1 MERAR
6 GTMTVIDETDDVLPD
21 SQTAKVFYS
30 KYEPKEVLGRGV
42 SSTVRRCVDKET
54 GTEYAV
60 KIIDISE
67 ADHGSDIKESTHR
80 EVEVLRMVQ
89 GHPYVIELHDV
100 FESATHIFLVF
111 ELLRQGELFDYLT
124 TVVTLSEKKTKHIMK
139 QLFEALL
146 HVHDKS
152 VVHRDV
158 KPENILLDDN
168 LDIKLTDFGF
178 ARILRPGEELYDL
191 VGTPGYLAPE
201 LLRANMIE
209 TAPGYR
215 FEVDTWA
222 CGVVMYTLL
231 VGCPPFWHRKQ
242 MVMLR
247 NIMEGKFTFGSPEWD
262 DVTDAPKDLISRLLT
277 VDPARRITVR
287 EALQHPF
294 FHRVTDFPPCPA
306 APPDLEEAP
315 TVEARER
322 PFSGRR
328 MFKLAINSVRAAVR
342 IQRLKYT
349 PEALSVSVA
358 IMDPYRIKALRKVID
373 ACAFRV
379 YGHWVKKAEGQ
390 NRAMLF
396 ENLPKTDL
404 RRAAP
409 VLVTS

>member
-1 MERAR
+1 
-6 GTMTVIDETDDVLPD
+6 MTVMDDSDDVLPD
-21 SQTAKVFYS
+21 AQSAKVFYG

-42 SSTVRRCVDKET
+42 SSTVRRCVDKES
-54 GTEYAV
+54 GVEYAV

-80 EVEVLRMVQ
+80 EIEVLRMVQ

-100 FESATHIFLVF
+100 FESETHIFLVF

-139 QLFEALL
+139 QLLEALL

-201 LLRANMIE
+201 LLRANMVE

-247 NIMEGKFTFGSPEWD
+247 NIMEGKYTFGSPEWD
-262 DVTDAPKDLISRLLT
+262 DVTDAPKDLIGRLLT

-287 EALQHPF
+287 EALAHPF
-294 FHRVTDFPPCPA
+294 FHRVT
-306 APPDLEEAP
+306 
-315 TVEARER
+315 ARER

-328 MFKLAINSVRAAVR
+328 TFRLAINCVRAAVR
-342 IQRLKYT
+342 IQRLKFT

-358 IMDPYRIKALRKVID
+358 VLDPYRLKSLRKIID

-396 ENLPKTDL
+396 ENIPRTDL
-404 RRAAP
+404 RRTALVAA
-409 VLVTS
+409 S

>member
-1 MERAR
+1 
-6 GTMTVIDETDDVLPD
+6 MTVIDETDDVLPD

-294 FHRVTDFPPCPA
+294 FHRVT
-306 APPDLEEAP
+306 
-315 TVEARER
+315 ARER

>member
-294 FHRVTDFPPCPA
+294 FHRVT
-306 APPDLEEAP
+306 
-315 TVEARER
+315 ARER

>member
-1 MERAR
+1 MYEGEDA
-6 GTMTVIDETDDVLPD
+6 LPD
-21 SQTAKVFYS
+21 AKSAKEFYG

-42 SSTVRRCVDKET
+42 SSTVRRCVEKET
-54 GTEYAV
+54 GDEYAV

-67 ADHGSDIKESTHR
+67 AEHGSDIMESTHS
-80 EVEVLRMVQ
+80 EIQVLRMVQ
-89 GHPYVIELHDV
+89 GHPYVIELHGV
-100 FESATHIFLVF
+100 FESETHIFLVF

-146 HVHDKS
+146 HTHDKA

-201 LLRANMIE
+201 LLKANMQE

-247 NIMEGKFTFGSPEWD
+247 NIMEAKFTFGSPEWD
-262 DVTDAPKDLISRLLT
+262 DVTDAPKDLIRRLLV

-294 FHRVTDFPPCPA
+294 FHRVTA
-306 APPDLEEAP
+306 G
-315 TVEARER
+315 ER

-328 MFKLAINSVRAAVR
+328 MFKLAINCVRAAVR
-342 IQRLKYT
+342 IQRLKFT
-349 PEALSVSVA
+349 PEALPVSVI
-358 IMDPYRIKALRKVID
+358 IMDPYRLKAIRKVID

-396 ENLPKTDL
+396 ENAPKADL
-404 RRAAP
+404 MRANQTLT
-409 VLVTS
+409 VR

>member
-1 MERAR
+1 
-6 GTMTVIDETDDVLPD
+6 MTVIDETDDVLPD